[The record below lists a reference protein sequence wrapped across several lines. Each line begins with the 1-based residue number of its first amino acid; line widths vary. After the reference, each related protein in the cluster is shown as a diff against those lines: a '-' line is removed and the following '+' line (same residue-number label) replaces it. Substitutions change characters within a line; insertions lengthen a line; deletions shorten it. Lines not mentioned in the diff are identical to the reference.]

1 MKSLNLMKPVLLCF
15 SAFMLHALEG
25 QGKGYYVSA
34 AAGDG
39 GDGTHVRPFKD
50 IQAAATLAEAGDTVY
65 VTGGLYVV
73 EGLKPGHSGS
83 EGRFVVFRPLPGTGE
98 VVVRHPDVLPGDYSA
113 VFDLS
118 GLKYVWLGGF
128 TFRDFKYAK
137 CAVSRNGSEGGVVSR
152 CRFERLG
159 HPEVASWNANSV
171 IWMGNARGNS
181 VVDNVFEDIIG
192 DGVSINGQQ
201 CNGNLVARNSFT
213 RFSGKKRSWG
223 GESLFTRCIDVQ
235 DMSDGNNA
243 VAFNYFTEVPTC
255 IWLDRDGSR
264 NILLRNRAHA
274 CRDFIFNESRCTENM
289 VSENIGAN
297 LEGIAYQTARYETGW
312 TADAQ
317 WTNNVA
323 FRCKTGFFIHKS
335 RRDRLRNNIV
345 YDCSGYNVELSDS
358 AYDSGPHV
366 FLDNLVYTPGKTKSL
381 KLCGAEMS
389 LRAFQTR
396 LGGEGNLEMSP
407 GFVST
412 TYGQENFTLKEGSRA
427 KGYGYGGVDLG
438 AYPVY
443 GAVPTGPEERNDPF
457 AVQAGF
463 DAYASCLERGAEMS
477 FTVRLS
483 HAYREELRLAL
494 QPVAGEA
501 RAGED
506 FILSTDE
513 MVFLPGETAKSFT
526 VEGVGSSPYDELLA
540 LRLVSHSDEV
550 GVCGGL
556 TVVRIK
562 KNMDSEPES
571 VDGNVQYDEAC
582 RIFFERGSGK
592 LKVEWPDEKFTV
604 GIYRHDGR
612 LVHSDG
618 PADGSY
624 VWDMNRIHRGLYIVN
639 VKSRKG
645 TSTKTVCK

>member
-1 MKSLNLMKPVLLCF
+1 
-15 SAFMLHALEG
+15 
-25 QGKGYYVSA
+25 
-34 AAGDG
+34 
-39 GDGTHVRPFKD
+39 
-50 IQAAATLAEAGDTVY
+50 
-65 VTGGLYVV
+65 
-73 EGLKPGHSGS
+73 
-83 EGRFVVFRPLPGTGE
+83 
-98 VVVRHPDVLPGDYSA
+98 
-113 VFDLS
+113 
-118 GLKYVWLGGF
+118 
-128 TFRDFKYAK
+128 
-137 CAVSRNGSEGGVVSR
+137 
-152 CRFERLG
+152 
-159 HPEVASWNANSV
+159 
-171 IWMGNARGNS
+171 
-181 VVDNVFEDIIG
+181 
-192 DGVSINGQQ
+192 
-201 CNGNLVARNSFT
+201 
-213 RFSGKKRSWG
+213 
-223 GESLFTRCIDVQ
+223 
-235 DMSDGNNA
+235 
-243 VAFNYFTEVPTC
+243 
-255 IWLDRDGSR
+255 
-264 NILLRNRAHA
+264 
-274 CRDFIFNESRCTENM
+274 M

-358 AYDSGPHV
+358 ADDSGPHV

-506 FILSTDE
+506 SILSTDE
-513 MVFLPGETAKSFT
+513 MVFLPGETAKSFM

>member
-1 MKSLNLMKPVLLCF
+1 MKNQKRILIAFLCF
-15 SAFMLHALEG
+15 SAFMLHAADAG
-25 QGKGYYVSA
+25 DKSYYVSA
-34 AAGDG
+34 AAAD
-39 GDGTHVRPFKD
+39 GDGTLEHPFRS
-50 IQAAATLAEAGDTVY
+50 IQVAASLARGGDTVF
-65 VTGGLYVV
+65 VSGGLYVLDDV
-73 EGLKPGHSGS
+73 KPGNSGS
-83 EGRFVVFRPLPGTGE
+83 EGRYVVFQAQPGTGE
-98 VVVRHPDVLPGDYSA
+98 AVLQHPDTSPGGYSA

-118 GLKYVWLGGF
+118 GMRYVWLEGF
-128 TFRDFKYAK
+128 TFRGFKYAR
-137 CAVSRNGSEGGVVSR
+137 CAVAMNGSEGCVVSR
-152 CRFERLG
+152 CRFEQLG
-159 HPEVASWNANSV
+159 HPEVSAWNANSV
-171 IWMGNARGNS
+171 IWMGNARRNA
-181 VVDNVFEDIIG
+181 VVGNVFEDIIG
-192 DGVSINGQQ
+192 DGISLNGQE
-201 CNGNLVARNSFT
+201 CTGNMVAHNSFF
-213 RFSGKKRSWG
+213 RFSGKN
-223 GESLFTRCIDVQ
+223 LYTRCVDVQ
-235 DMSDGNNA
+235 DMSDGDNL
-243 VAFNYFTEVPTC
+243 VVSNYFSEVRTC

-335 RRDRLRNNIV
+335 RRDWLRNNIV

-381 KLCGAEMS
+381 KLCGGEMS

-396 LGGEGNLEMSP
+396 LGGEGNLETSP

-412 TYGQENFTLKEGSRA
+412 TYGQENFTLREGSRA

-438 AYPVY
+438 AYSVY

-463 DAYASCLERGAEMS
+463 NAYASCLERRAEMS

-483 HAYREELRLAL
+483 HACREELRLAL

-513 MVFLPGETAKSFT
+513 VVFLPGETAKSFT

-624 VWDMNRIHRGLYIVN
+624 VWDMYRMPQGLYIVS